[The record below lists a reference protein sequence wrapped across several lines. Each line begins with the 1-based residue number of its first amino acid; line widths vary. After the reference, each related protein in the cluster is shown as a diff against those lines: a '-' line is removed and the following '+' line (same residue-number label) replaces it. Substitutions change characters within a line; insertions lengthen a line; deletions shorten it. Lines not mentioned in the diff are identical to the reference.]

1 MGGEAATRDAIA
13 ASIAAWRGGEDP
25 DLSRLLAALWSEL
38 YEKLPALTA
47 SRAKEEQHRILED
60 HLVALGLPRCA
71 DLQYVAGPVLWF
83 AREKGVLPPAGG
95 PPGPWTLDPRRH
107 EAARAALAEGVTA
120 YGDWMRD
127 ALRSI
132 LSEQQ

>member
-1 MGGEAATRDAIA
+1 MAGETIAEAVAAYR
-13 ASIAAWRGGEDP
+13 SGEDP
-25 DLSRLLAALWSEL
+25 DLSRLLAALWCAL
-38 YEKLPALTA
+38 YARLPALTC
-47 SRAKEEQHRILED
+47 SRAKEDQHRLLEVY
-60 HLVALGLPRCA
+60 LVTLGLPSCP

-83 AREKGVLPPAGG
+83 AREKGVLPPAQTGGG
-95 PPGPWTLDPRRH
+95 PPEAWTLDERRY
-107 EAARAALAEGVTA
+107 EAGRAALSEGITA